1 MNFTLS
7 FTAATLLIAASTN
20 SANAQPSGLTV
31 AGNWSQT
38 LRADAKA
45 FHDLVQ
51 ANHPG
56 PFNKLDPLFTRRND
70 QALSLA
76 LQRADRVSTFAGYL
90 WAMRGYV
97 ASFDD
102 GHVQFSTLKGS
113 PLLKAQWPGFL
124 TGSDP
129 ASGHQIVMTREA
141 DAPVPIGARL
151 LSCDGKEAASVLA
164 SNVGAFSGRWN
175 LAAQRFSRAGRLF
188 VDTGNPFIRR
198 PSACRFVVAG
208 KTKTISLR
216 WRSLEEPDW
225 TTRVNATAPSSQ
237 LAFGVRTLADGTFWF
252 AMPSFDSDPEGLAG
266 KALRSMIEGVKQN
279 RSALLAAPR
288 ILFDLRGNGG
298 GSSQWSADLA
308 NALWGPGASDAADQE
323 RTYVEWR
330 ASDDNI
336 ATIKKYRDL
345 WKASPDA
352 SPDALRWAQ
361 ASLLGLEQ
369 SRKAGRS
376 LWREPEDPT
385 SSANSAKRAPTKL
398 AMPVYVLTDWRCA
411 SACLD
416 AVDLWTSLG
425 AIVVGRE
432 TSADTNYMEVGDAV
446 LPSGLA
452 SVGIPMKVY
461 RGRKRGSNEPVTPTH
476 RFAGD
481 MSDTAALETWI
492 TTLRP

>member
-1 MNFTLS
+1 MLFARSL
-7 FTAATLLIAASTN
+7 FAATSLIAAST
-20 SANAQPSGLTV
+20 SLANAQPSGL
-31 AGNWSQT
+31 AAARNWSQT
-38 LRADAKA
+38 LRTDAKA
-45 FHDLVQ
+45 FHDLIQ

-56 PFNKLDPLFTRRND
+56 PFNELDPLFTQRND
-70 QALSLA
+70 RALSLA
-76 LQRADRVSTFAGYL
+76 LRRADRVNTFAGYL

-141 DAPVPIGARL
+141 DSLVPIGARL
-151 LSCDGKEAASVLA
+151 LSCDGREAASLLT

-175 LAAQRFSRAGRLF
+175 LAAQRLPRAGRLF
-188 VDTGNPFIRR
+188 VDTGNPFVRR

-208 KTKTISLR
+208 KTKTISVR
-216 WRSLEEPDW
+216 WRPLEEPEW

-237 LAFGVRTLADGTFWF
+237 LPFGVRTLADGTRWF
-252 AMPSFDSDPEGLAG
+252 AMPSFDSDPEGSAG
-266 KALRSMIEGVKQN
+266 KALRAMIESVKQN
-279 RSALLAAPR
+279 RSALLTAPR
-288 ILFDLRGNGG
+288 IVFDLRGNGG

-308 NALWGPGASDAADQE
+308 NALWGPGASEAADQE

-345 WKASPDA
+345 WDASPDA
-352 SPDALRWAQ
+352 SPDALRWAR

-376 LWREPEDPT
+376 LWREPEDPKT
-385 SSANSAKRAPTKL
+385 STYSAKGTPKKL
-398 AMPVYVLTDWRCA
+398 GLPVYVLTDWRCA

-432 TSADTNYMEVGDAV
+432 TSADTNYMEVGDAA

-461 RGRKRGSNEPVTPTH
+461 RGRKRGSNEPVKPRH

-481 MSDTAALETWI
+481 MSDTAALEKWI
-492 TTLRP
+492 ASLRS